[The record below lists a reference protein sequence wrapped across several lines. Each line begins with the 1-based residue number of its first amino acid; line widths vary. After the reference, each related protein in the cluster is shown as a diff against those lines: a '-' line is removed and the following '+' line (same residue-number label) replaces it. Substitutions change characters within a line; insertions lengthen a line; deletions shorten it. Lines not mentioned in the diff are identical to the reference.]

1 MAGFSS
7 KQPSVRTR
15 LSRFAGWPWRRL
27 CHRGRCSGARL
38 TDPMADHAT
47 CLPVPL
53 ARFVGFRR
61 RRRSL
66 GGCRNADERRGAD
79 QDKPPEVIPRC
90 NRHEG
95 GSVLNHGQGF
105 RRIAGW
111 ARRALQ
117 RGRQA
122 KSTSLTTSGA
132 SIIGLGAVVPQATLS
147 VSLPLPSGAS
157 TRPPTASRHH
167 RRQASL
173 DMLRFATHRT
183 MLRVHC
189 CQVSASENSH
199 KSGCSIQDHLCIV
212 CGINDWIT
220 SALAVRCFRIA
231 GRQCDHRCHEEVSSR
246 TSAVQPSRGGPVR
259 QAETWGWPSH
269 RRGSDSLRIG
279 VPSTTVTRGSR
290 CMVECQRRGDV
301 TVESFRLKPRAPGSR
316 DPKT

>member
-105 RRIAGW
+105 RQIAGW

-157 TRPPTASRHH
+157 TRPSP
-167 RRQASL
+167 
-173 DMLRFATHRT
+173 LRDITGARLPLT
-183 MLRVHC
+183 C
-189 CQVSASENSH
+189 SASPRTGRCCEFIVVRCLHQKILTNRGVRF
-199 KSGCSIQDHLCIV
+199 KTTFVFV